1 MGKFSSAWVNELDF
15 TKSRFLWGWGGGGVW
30 KGRFSDR
37 NGYNGVQEEGRGTG
51 TIGVFDA

>member
-1 MGKFSSAWVNELDF
+1 MSWTSQSHDF
-15 TKSRFLWGWGGGGVW
+15 YGGGGVW
-30 KGRFSDR
+30 KGSFSDR